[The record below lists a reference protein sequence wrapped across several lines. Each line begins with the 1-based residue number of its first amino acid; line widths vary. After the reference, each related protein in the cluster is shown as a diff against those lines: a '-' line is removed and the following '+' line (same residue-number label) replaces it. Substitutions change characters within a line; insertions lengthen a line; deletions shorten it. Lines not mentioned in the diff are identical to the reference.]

1 MVQSRTIERKF
12 IQALPSDN
20 PYLSTEYIDVLKETF
35 SHRPELLEAYLYGN
49 WDALEG
55 TDQIIQSQWL
65 RGAKT
70 RILLGW
76 AKRPR
81 LVCDTA
87 RFGDDET
94 VIMYMETTD
103 VDEQYIMP
111 HCRSVDISSRL
122 AVLSGEHGNC
132 PCVIEATGGDI
143 GAAVIDELVALKK
156 KTVLFSPQGR
166 AADSKRYYNLR
177 AEAWSS
183 AAKKLAKAEIQ
194 LSMKTKTM
202 SENDRILLSSQL
214 CTPTYK
220 FRSGKTLVEPKADI
234 KKRLGR
240 SPDRGDCW
248 VIGQWSYE
256 KVAAVAEEERF
267 YADAGQTDLAE
278 SYSVESVL

>member
-1 MVQSRTIERKF
+1 MDRTIHRKF

-20 PYLSTEYIDVLKETF
+20 PYLSAEYIDVLKETF

-55 TDQIIQSQWL
+55 VDQIIKSEWL
-65 RGAKT
+65 REAEGRT
-70 RILLGW
+70 LIGW

-122 AVLSGEHGNC
+122 AVLSGEHDNC
-132 PCVIEATGGDI
+132 PCVVESTGGDI
-143 GAAVIDELVALKK
+143 GAAVIDELSALKK
-156 KTVLFSPQGR
+156 TTVGFSPQGK
-166 AADSKRYYNLR
+166 AVDFKRYYNLR

-183 AAKKLAKAEIQ
+183 AAKKLAKGEIQ
-194 LSMKTKTM
+194 LAMETNTM
-202 SENDRILLSSQL
+202 SENDRMLLRSQL

-220 FRSGKTLVEPKADI
+220 FRAGKTLIEPKADI
-234 KKRLGR
+234 KQRLGR
-240 SPDRGDCW
+240 SPDRADCW
-248 VIGQWSYE
+248 VIGQWAYE
-256 KVAAVAEEERF
+256 RVPAVFDDEPELVGA
-267 YADAGQTDLAE
+267 TDLAN
-278 SYSVESVL
+278 SYNVETVL